1 MYKMKTFKQYLKER
15 APAWTESLSTML
27 FDLPRAGYK
36 DVKIPLSPAI
46 FKRIWPDSIRSKVFH
61 LTDFSGIEKL
71 KKMQKKKKSISAFY
85 NIAVDRIDYGIRT
98 EGGYVV
104 EMDAEFEGLKASRIT
119 DNKMEED
126 TPAASWVR
134 WGWFEDNI
142 LSKYAGYAS
151 MTTNEAGEVTGI
163 NELKLKFRSIEDELI
178 SDPDA
183 GTLGVKKVD
192 ENNKPI
198 KKSVRILS
206 HRNLITTDVNKFIL
220 IGKTPSLE
228 KDTKGIYASLGKF
241 LNNAPD
247 GLKKYEFAV
256 PKKDVPKK
264 EVTEENTD
272 ETTVIPNEHEI
283 EEGYIRNIFF
293 NVRWL
298 QEQFKGVGT
307 LREAIDNVWNAFNA
321 EYQNYWQ
328 FDVVGD
334 INDTSIARITDINN
348 SRYGVNKF
356 KISDIK
362 LKTPDPPTSYY
373 GCYQFPTWTKD
384 SIVSNMDYSVTI
396 PTSQVAVAALSG
408 GNLDANKI
416 AQRNRGDIDVQ
427 TFVKSMHKSFEDRK
441 ERFFDNVTRIAEYS
455 AVPRVAKF
463 GNNSGD
469 ENASLSEGSGPN
481 MINTL
486 IKRDKDLVNAKI
498 GETKVK
504 AFKKGKIDD
513 GQISLRSAHDFFK
526 TPEAGKQ
533 TTNKTDW
540 KVSLYNNGAI
550 QSEGNSDYISVMLG
564 IMHTSPTE
572 SKGALTDLL
581 NGIAELKLT
590 IDGNYD
596 STGRDRNRVFRS
608 RKNYKRGG
616 KRHIKGNRG

>member
-1 MYKMKTFKQYLKER
+1 MTGVQTC
-15 APAWTESLSTML
+15 A
-27 FDLPRAGYK
+27 LP
-36 DVKIPLSPAI
+36 I
-46 FKRIWPDSIRSKVFH
+46 SI
-61 LTDFSGIEKL
+61 
-71 KKMQKKKKSISAFY
+71 
-85 NIAVDRIDYGIRT
+85 
-98 EGGYVV
+98 
-104 EMDAEFEGLKASRIT
+104 
-119 DNKMEED
+119 
-126 TPAASWVR
+126 
-134 WGWFEDNI
+134 
-142 LSKYAGYAS
+142 
-151 MTTNEAGEVTGI
+151 EAGEVTGI

-307 LREAIDNVWNAFNA
+307 LREVIDNIWNAFNA

-334 INDTSIARITDINN
+334 INDTGIARITDINN

-362 LKTPDPPTSYY
+362 LKTPDPPTSY
-373 GCYQFPTWTKD
+373 
-384 SIVSNMDYSVTI
+384 
-396 PTSQVAVAALSG
+396 
-408 GNLDANKI
+408 
-416 AQRNRGDIDVQ
+416 
-427 TFVKSMHKSFEDRK
+427 
-441 ERFFDNVTRIAEYS
+441 
-455 AVPRVAKF
+455 
-463 GNNSGD
+463 
-469 ENASLSEGSGPN
+469 
-481 MINTL
+481 
-486 IKRDKDLVNAKI
+486 
-498 GETKVK
+498 
-504 AFKKGKIDD
+504 
-513 GQISLRSAHDFFK
+513 
-526 TPEAGKQ
+526 
-533 TTNKTDW
+533 
-540 KVSLYNNGAI
+540 
-550 QSEGNSDYISVMLG
+550 
-564 IMHTSPTE
+564 
-572 SKGALTDLL
+572 
-581 NGIAELKLT
+581 
-590 IDGNYD
+590 
-596 STGRDRNRVFRS
+596 
-608 RKNYKRGG
+608 
-616 KRHIKGNRG
+616 